1 MFHSRYFINYGRI
14 FSRIIS
20 KQNTID
26 HDVINFL
33 VSLVS
38 TNDYNLEL
46 FVQSISLLESKNMFI
61 YSFKDKAV
69 KVIFK
74 ESIDFSNKETTKKPL
89 DEFDANSNDDVI
101 YTDFMKNFCSCRQYQ
116 SKYKEFLVD
125 NQIDLKEH
133 ISLKKLLENDEKLGI
148 DLVGLLGYEL
158 VQDERIIQYDYSN
171 VKTFTRHLKDFVKGE
186 YGDINLVYT
195 NGSLICPHL
204 LSCNILLKNG
214 SIPIY
219 KSRENKIVLLG
230 NEEEQDDD
238 DIEIISENKILN
250 FYANTNQ
257 FVYKLEIESLNDWL
271 YLQYNI
277 I

>member
-14 FSRIIS
+14 FSRIIT
-20 KQNTID
+20 KQNNID
-26 HDVINFL
+26 HDVMNFL
-33 VSLVS
+33 VSLIS
-38 TNDYNLEL
+38 TNDHNLEL

-74 ESIDFSNKETTKKPL
+74 DSIDFGSKETKKKPL
-89 DEFDANSNDDVI
+89 DEFDANCNDDVI

-116 SKYKEFLVD
+116 SKYKEFLLD
-125 NQIDLKEH
+125 GDIDLKEH

-158 VQDERIIQYDYSN
+158 VQEERTIEYDYSSM
-171 VKTFTRHLKDFVKGE
+171 KTFTRHLKDFVKGDYE
-186 YGDINLVYT
+186 DINLVYT
-195 NGSLICPHL
+195 NGYLICPHL

-219 KSRENKIVLLG
+219 KNTENKIVLPSS
-230 NEEEQDDD
+230 EEEQEDD
-238 DIEIISENKILN
+238 DIEIINENKILN

-257 FVYKLEIESLNDWL
+257 FVYKMQIENLNDWL